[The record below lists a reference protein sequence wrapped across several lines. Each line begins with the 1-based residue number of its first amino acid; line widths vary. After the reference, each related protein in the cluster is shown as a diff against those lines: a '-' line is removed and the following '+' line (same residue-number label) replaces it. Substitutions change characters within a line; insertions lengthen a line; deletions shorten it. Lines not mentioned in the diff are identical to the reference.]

1 MSERFVRC
9 PHCRLPHNVET
20 TLCPV
25 TNKPISLAERKSE
38 NGKIATPS
46 LTPPPVV
53 PARLRGRLVV
63 CAVPLTSSVPDAVSE
78 PRSIAAFVRVAGAPS

>member
-25 TNKPISLAERKSE
+25 TNKPIALSERKSD
-38 NGKIATPS
+38 NGRSASPS
-46 LTPPPVV
+46 LSPPPIV
-53 PARLRGRLVV
+53 PKRAADSCATDRGIEQLDEMKR
-63 CAVPLTSSVPDAVSE
+63 
-78 PRSIAAFVRVAGAPS
+78 R